1 MRKSIA
7 IDMDDVLADTLDRW
21 VEVVNLCE
29 NENVKK
35 EDIQTWDIH
44 EYFKCGYKVYDYLT
58 YDFFLNLKPK
68 TNSQEVVEY
77 LCKNYDVYI
86 VTSATADD
94 DIPTAKIKWIKKHYP
109 FISLDRIVTCGDKS
123 IIATDYLID
132 DGVHN
137 LETFKGECVLFD
149 APHNQFNKK
158 FTRVKDWEEIR
169 YKFDIEFLKQVLN
182 GVLEK

>member
-35 EDIQTWDIH
+35 EDVKTWDIH
-44 EYFKCGYKVYDYLT
+44 KYFKCGYKVYDYLT

-68 TNSQEVVEY
+68 KYSQEVVEL
-77 LCKNYDVYI
+77 LCKDYDVYI
-86 VTSATADD
+86 VTSATAGD
-94 DIPTAKIKWIKKHYP
+94 DIPTAKIKWIRKNYP
-109 FISLDRIVTCGDKS
+109 FISLNRIVTCGDKS
-123 IIATDYLID
+123 VIATDYLID

-137 LETFKGECVLFD
+137 LKTFKGEGFLFN
-149 APHNQFNKK
+149 APHNKLEDGYFRVNNWNDIRLIFDNKK
-158 FTRVKDWEEIR
+158 FENDWG
-169 YKFDIEFLKQVLN
+169 LN
-182 GVLEK
+182 